1 MILVFIDVGTQ
12 CCDFSEQGHV
22 TGPGNHGTDF
32 TKKGMRAG
40 EGWEME
46 LAGEEPLQQ
55 TLAGSNEL
63 CVPDVKGWIIL
74 REQGASKDFK
84 AVD

>member
-1 MILVFIDVGTQ
+1 
-12 CCDFSEQGHV
+12 
-22 TGPGNHGTDF
+22 
-32 TKKGMRAG
+32 
-40 EGWEME
+40 ME